1 MKKSKRFLAIIGVIA
16 IIACILTIAVCAD
29 ASTSEYFR
37 VLFNSTVRSGKGT
50 NYSSLGTASVGSLQR
65 RSVIPYSYVY
75 NTTSWSEITWQG
87 GYGFLRNDL
96 ICPDDIIYRVNVST
110 SARIRSTP
118 TSSSYITVPDNTVLQ
133 RVNNETRPDSSTN
146 YVWYNVLVRT
156 TANEGYIG
164 WIRSDLVT
172 IGY

>member
-1 MKKSKRFLAIIGVIA
+1 MIIIV
-16 IIACILTIAVCAD
+16 ACVLTIAVYAD

-50 NYSSLGTASVGSLQR
+50 SYSSLGTAAAGSLQR
-65 RSVIPYSYVY
+65 RSVIPYAYVY
-75 NTTSWSEITWQG
+75 NTYAWSEITWQG

-133 RVNNETRPDSSTN
+133 RVSNETHPDSSSN
-146 YVWYNVLVRT
+146 YVWYSVLVRT
-156 TANEGYIG
+156 TEDEGYMG